1 MAPLHRLT
9 AVAASWAAL
18 LLGVAYASP
27 YAFHSRP
34 DLAATTLHSRDF
46 DPQDCR
52 QRMLSNP
59 WDSCQDFIDR
69 YRLTLPSFHH
79 MNPEVEPDCYNFIA
93 GGGFCIASGTLDTDS
108 LG

>member
-1 MAPLHRLT
+1 
-9 AVAASWAAL
+9 
-18 LLGVAYASP
+18 
-27 YAFHSRP
+27 
-34 DLAATTLHSRDF
+34 
-46 DPQDCR
+46 
-52 QRMLSNP
+52 MLSNP